1 MIDFLCEMR
10 DFWIWCASL
19 LVLTGLLW
27 TVPRTR
33 RMPGIMM
40 TGWKTMPAGCT
51 LVLLVPVLG
60 ILLMHL
66 VITLFSL
73 DRFDSS
79 LGRFLVI
86 ASIPFFWFPLGIVAA
101 VMTVAGLC
109 RFLQRK
115 YQAEFDW
122 MGLIFVGMMV
132 LFYSWIFLI
141 VCNLQIIPP
150 IHPR

>member
-19 LVLTGLLW
+19 LGLTALLW
-27 TVPRTR
+27 AIPPTR

-79 LGRFLVI
+79 LGRFLVF

-101 VMTVAGLC
+101 VMTVVGLC
-109 RFLQRK
+109 RFLRKK
-115 YQAEFDW
+115 YQSEFDW

-132 LFYSWIFLI
+132 LLYSWIFLI
-141 VCNLQIIPP
+141 VCNFQTPS

>member
-19 LVLTGLLW
+19 LGLTALLW
-27 TVPRTR
+27 AIPPTR
-33 RMPGIMM
+33 QMSGIMM
-40 TGWKTMPAGCT
+40 TGWKTMPAGCS

-60 ILLMHL
+60 ILLMDL

-73 DRFDSS
+73 ERFDSS
-79 LGRFLVI
+79 LGRFLVF
-86 ASIPFFWFPLGIVAA
+86 ASIPFFWFPLGIVSA
-101 VMTVAGLC
+101 VLTVVGLC
-109 RFLQRK
+109 RFLQKK

-141 VCNLQIIPP
+141 VCNLKIIPP

>member
-1 MIDFLCEMR
+1 MIDFLYEMR

-19 LVLTGLLW
+19 LGLTALLW
-27 TVPRTR
+27 AIPPTR

-66 VITLFSL
+66 VITLFSQE
-73 DRFDSS
+73 RFDSS
-79 LGRFLVI
+79 LGRLVV

-115 YQAEFDW
+115 YHAEFDW
-122 MGLIFVGMMV
+122 MGLISAGMMI

-141 VCNLQIIPP
+141 VCNLRIIPP

>member
-10 DFWIWCASL
+10 DFWIWSGSL
-19 LVLTGLLW
+19 LALTALLW
-27 TVPRTR
+27 AFPKTR

-40 TGWKTMPAGCT
+40 TGWKTMPAGCA

-60 ILLMHL
+60 ILLMNL

-79 LGRFLVI
+79 LGEFLVI
-86 ASIPFFWFPLGIVAA
+86 ASIPFFWFPLGIACA
-101 VMTVAGLC
+101 ILTVAGLC
-109 RFLQRK
+109 RVLRKK
-115 YQAEFDW
+115 YQAEIDSTSFVFT
-122 MGLIFVGMMV
+122 GLMV

-141 VCNLQIIPP
+141 VCDLQIPS